1 MAAARQVA
9 IVGNGPVAEG
19 AAAIIDAAQL
29 VIRFN
34 GSRNFGSA
42 GTRTDIV
49 AVCNTGRPAAA
60 ILADPLWRQ
69 SSAVRDCTEIWSVR
83 DPEKFAQM
91 RPRLASS
98 HPDLLDFCDD
108 YTAAFASFALANGKT
123 HRIIGRSVHE
133 DLDVQLAA
141 YRPAPYIAPSSGLLV
156 LHAVLNDPDHAEDA
170 ILLAGFGHEGW
181 DGHPFAAERQ
191 LIDAHISSGRLIRL
205 QPLSIAFASQGA

>member
-19 AAAIIDAAQL
+19 AAALIDAADL

-34 GSRNFGSA
+34 GSRNFGKA

-60 ILADPLWRQ
+60 MLADEAWRD
-69 SSAVRDCTEIWSVR
+69 SAAVRDCAEIWSVR
-83 DPEKFAQM
+83 DPEKFAEL
-91 RPRLASS
+91 RLRLAKT
-98 HPDLLDFCDD
+98 HPELVDFCDD
-108 YTAAFASFALANGKT
+108 YTAAFANFAQGNRKT
-123 HRIIGRSVHE
+123 HRIIGRSVYE
-133 DLDVQLAA
+133 DLDAQLAA

-156 LHAVLNDPDHAEDA
+156 LHAVLNDPDHADDT

-181 DGHPFAAERQ
+181 DGHPFATERQ
-191 LIDAHISSGRLIRL
+191 FIDALISRGRLMRL
-205 QPLSIAFASQGA
+205 QPLAIPFVSQGA